1 MKKTIKAALTGI
13 TTATAGFLKKRGIY
27 VVALALISAAALSA
41 VLTVKQPNGADPAQ
55 TDDPASE
62 VNTDIGDRL
71 TDAQLPIATPTP
83 SPTATPT
90 PMPDFTPA
98 PPTPKPTAVQK
109 LSPPVRGEV
118 IWGFAVNELIYS
130 RTLDQWTTHTGVDV
144 AAPKG
149 SGVYAVFAGTV
160 TEIFT
165 DDSLG
170 VMVEVKGANDMIA
183 VYGNLKAEPPVKVGA
198 RINAGDIVGY
208 VGDTAVSECGD
219 KSHVHF
225 ELLKDEKY
233 VDPQSYVLFVRQPPV
248 KGSLLVRFTSLY
260 DGPTLKGEVGFAKQ
274 KPEGLKKER
283 SFACYRQPLR
293 RLISTLYLCTDGWAY
308 FSSYFLAYSA
318 KSAL

>member
-1 MKKTIKAALTGI
+1 MKKTIKAALKGI

-55 TDDPASE
+55 TDAPASE

-130 RTLDQWTTHTGVDV
+130 PSPYYVSCKASDNYFRR
-144 AAPKG
+144 
-149 SGVYAVFAGTV
+149 
-160 TEIFT
+160 
-165 DDSLG
+165 SLHLYS
-170 VMVEVKGANDMIA
+170 K
-183 VYGNLKAEPPVKVGA
+183 
-198 RINAGDIVGY
+198 
-208 VGDTAVSECGD
+208 
-219 KSHVHF
+219 
-225 ELLKDEKY
+225 
-233 VDPQSYVLFVRQPPV
+233 PQRDRHPF
-248 KGSLLVRFTSLY
+248 LLVPKF
-260 DGPTLKGEVGFAKQ
+260 
-274 KPEGLKKER
+274 
-283 SFACYRQPLR
+283 
-293 RLISTLYLCTDGWAY
+293 YLCLHHAQEHRED
-308 FSSYFLAYSA
+308 SY
-318 KSAL
+318 

>member
-1 MKKTIKAALTGI
+1 MKKTIKAALKGI

-71 TDAQLPIATPTP
+71 NQAQLPIATPTP
-83 SPTATPT
+83 APTATP
-90 PMPDFTPA
+90 
-98 PPTPKPTAVQK
+98 
-109 LSPPVRGEV
+109 
-118 IWGFAVNELIYS
+118 
-130 RTLDQWTTHTGVDV
+130 
-144 AAPKG
+144 KG
-149 SGVYAVFAGTV
+149 SEVYAVFAGTV

-233 VDPQSYVLFVRQPPV
+233 VDPQSYVLFI
-248 KGSLLVRFTSLY
+248 KEL
-260 DGPTLKGEVGFAKQ
+260 
-274 KPEGLKKER
+274 EG
-283 SFACYRQPLR
+283 
-293 RLISTLYLCTDGWAY
+293 
-308 FSSYFLAYSA
+308 
-318 KSAL
+318 

>member
-1 MKKTIKAALTGI
+1 MKKAIKAALKGI

-71 TDAQLPIATPTP
+71 NQAQLPIATP
-83 SPTATPT
+83 
-90 PMPDFTPA
+90 TPA

-149 SGVYAVFAGTV
+149 SEVYAVFAGTV

-233 VDPQSYVLFVRQPPV
+233 VDPQSYVLFI
-248 KGSLLVRFTSLY
+248 KEL
-260 DGPTLKGEVGFAKQ
+260 
-274 KPEGLKKER
+274 EG
-283 SFACYRQPLR
+283 
-293 RLISTLYLCTDGWAY
+293 
-308 FSSYFLAYSA
+308 
-318 KSAL
+318 

>member
-1 MKKTIKAALTGI
+1 MKKTIKAALKGI

-71 TDAQLPIATPTP
+71 NQAQLPIATPTP

-144 AAPKG
+144 ARAKG
-149 SGVYAVFAGTV
+149 QRGLCRFRRNRY
-160 TEIFT
+160 
-165 DDSLG
+165 
-170 VMVEVKGANDMIA
+170 
-183 VYGNLKAEPPVKVGA
+183 
-198 RINAGDIVGY
+198 GDIHGRFARRY
-208 VGDTAVSECGD
+208 GRGKGGKRHDSRIR
-219 KSHVHF
+219 
-225 ELLKDEKY
+225 
-233 VDPQSYVLFVRQPPV
+233 QS
-248 KGSLLVRFTSLY
+248 
-260 DGPTLKGEVGFAKQ
+260 
-274 KPEGLKKER
+274 
-283 SFACYRQPLR
+283 
-293 RLISTLYLCTDGWAY
+293 
-308 FSSYFLAYSA
+308 
-318 KSAL
+318 